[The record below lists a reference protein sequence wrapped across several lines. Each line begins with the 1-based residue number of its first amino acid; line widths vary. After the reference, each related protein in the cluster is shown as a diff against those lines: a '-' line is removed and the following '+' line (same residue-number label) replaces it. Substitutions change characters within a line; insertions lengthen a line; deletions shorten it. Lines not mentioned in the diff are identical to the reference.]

1 MPDKFNYGGQAIIEG
16 VMIRGKT
23 HVAVAVRRPNGQA
36 RTRCEPLSTL
46 YTGKWRKIPLI
57 RGIIVMMETMTLGMK
72 ALMFSA
78 NTALED
84 EEGEEEQE
92 FSGLATSGLLAVS
105 LTFAVGIFFI
115 GPLFITRALDP
126 YITSSILSN
135 LTEGGIRL
143 VVFLGYLYVM
153 GLMPDMRRVYAYHG
167 AEHMTIAAHE
177 HASSLEV
184 DEIRKY
190 PKEHPRCGTAF
201 LLIVM
206 VVAILTFAFLGRP
219 ELWLR
224 ILSRLVLIP
233 VIAAVSYEIIRFNAR
248 HEANRLAK
256 AVTFPGLLLQ
266 KLTTRRPDD
275 AQIAI
280 AVSAMQTALRA
291 DGEVV
296 PVTDL
301 VLNEPVPG
309 DEGAL
314 PEEAAVAGGASN
326 DQDTT
331 TESAVN

>member
-1 MPDKFNYGGQAIIEG
+1 MPEKFNYGGQAVIEG
-16 VMIRGKT
+16 VMIRGRT
-23 HVAVAVRRPNGQA
+23 HVAVSVRRPNGRA
-36 RTRCEPLSTL
+36 RTQCEPLSTL

-57 RGIIVMMETMTLGMK
+57 RGIIVMMETMTLGIK

-92 FSGLATSGLLAVS
+92 FSTIATTGLLAVS
-105 LTFAVGIFFI
+105 LTFAVSIFFI

-126 YITSSILSN
+126 YIASSVLSN

-143 VVFLGYLYVM
+143 VIFLGYLYVM

-184 DEIRKY
+184 GEIRKY

-206 VVAILTFAFLGRP
+206 VVAIVTFAFLGRP

-224 ILSRLVLIP
+224 ILSRLALIP
-233 VIAAVSYEIIRFNAR
+233 VIAGVSYEIIKFNAR
-248 HEANRLAK
+248 HETNRLAK
-256 AVTFPGLLLQ
+256 AATFPGLMLQ
-266 KLTTRRPDD
+266 KLTTRKPDD
-275 AQIAI
+275 SQIAI

-296 PVTDL
+296 PKTDA
-301 VLNEPVPG
+301 VL
-309 DEGAL
+309 DEAASTDGGGL
-314 PEEAAVAGGASN
+314 PEAAVASGASSE
-326 DQDTT
+326 QGTT
-331 TESAVN
+331 TERAAD